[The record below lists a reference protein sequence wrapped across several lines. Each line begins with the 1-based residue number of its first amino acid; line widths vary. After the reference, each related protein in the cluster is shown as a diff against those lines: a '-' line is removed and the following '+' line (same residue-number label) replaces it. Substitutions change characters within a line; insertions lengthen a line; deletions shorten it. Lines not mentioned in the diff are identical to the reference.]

1 MECLPTRLNAL
12 AERTCFSQVDTGV
25 ATDHV
30 IDLQG
35 RGLARA
41 RSCRRLVLDRPLHS
55 ACTRLATRSGRS
67 VRGVRSRA
75 VPHEA
80 PWDDSATGPLAG
92 LGEEEERAELID
104 LIAERGMR
112 RSHWRSVI
120 VPENDA
126 LLTWEKEK
134 AGAEPPEDLGQSRPF
149 AADLVS
155 ASTLCLDTLP
165 PFGRKR
171 VRIMLSA
178 AGLRVV
184 WRTGRSRYGVQGVRL
199 NPLGLFLSAPHRV
212 YGVF

>member
-1 MECLPTRLNAL
+1 M
-12 AERTCFSQVDTGV
+12 
-25 ATDHV
+25 
-30 IDLQG
+30 
-35 RGLARA
+35 
-41 RSCRRLVLDRPLHS
+41 
-55 ACTRLATRSGRS
+55 
-67 VRGVRSRA
+67 
-75 VPHEA
+75 
-80 PWDDSATGPLAG
+80 PLAG

-199 NPLGLFLSAPHRV
+199 KKFEPLGLSCYAPPPRTIWSLLSAFPTLL
-212 YGVF
+212 